1 MVDLK
6 HTMEDNEIVQYWKTR
21 TDNISKIKPVLD
33 HETVSRMEYI
43 EKMRRMK
50 RLRDQAQMLREL
62 PASSG
67 KSQALI
73 INARKTLGLK
83 RDVKA
88 ARIRQLGE
96 WLDSGLMSDLDYYK
110 EMENV

>member
-6 HTMEDNEIVQYWKTR
+6 NVMDDNEIVLYWKTR
-21 TDNISKIKPVLD
+21 TDNIDKIKPILD
-33 HETVSRMEYI
+33 PETISRRDYL

-67 KSQALI
+67 KARAI
-73 INARKTLGLK
+73 VINTQKTLSLK
-83 RDVKA
+83 RDVRS
-88 ARIRQLGE
+88 ARILQLGK